1 MIKVLIPS
9 MPSADELLPYL
20 REIDESKVYVKNGS
34 LVKRLEFELSALT
47 RSPCTVVANGT
58 VSLEL
63 ALRALELPRGA
74 GVLMPAVT
82 FVATAQ
88 AAVNA
93 GLVPVLCDVEPG
105 TWQLSAERAAQLVV
119 SDRSIRAVIPVAA
132 FGLPVPIDPWEH
144 FNYRRNVPVLI
155 DAAGAIYGQ
164 QTSPVPEIVVSYSL
178 NATKALGAGE
188 GGVVATSDLLL
199 GERVASLAN
208 FGPGGTNARM
218 SEYHA
223 AAALASLHHV
233 TSWRADV
240 DRWYAEHLPDGI
252 GLQQGDQAM
261 RTLMP
266 VLLPEKTGAESAC
279 ALMVMEHAGI
289 ECKRWYRPFI
299 DELPQFHQCAK
310 WGPMPVTE
318 MLRQRLLG
326 LPYHQFLTEA
336 DVAHVCS
343 TMSTLTRIIE

>member
-9 MPSADELLPYL
+9 MPTADELLPYL
-20 REIDESKVYVKNGS
+20 REIDEARFYVKGGP
-34 LVKRLEFELSALT
+34 LVKRLERELSALT
-47 RSPCTVVANGT
+47 HSPCTVVGNGT

-63 ALRALELPRGA
+63 ALRALDLPRGA
-74 GVLMPAVT
+74 GVLVPAVT

-88 AAVNA
+88 AVVNA
-93 GLVPVLCDVEPG
+93 GYAPVLCDVDAG
-105 TWQLSAERAAQLVV
+105 TWQLSAEHATQIVR

-132 FGLPVPIDPWEH
+132 FGLPVPIEPWER
-144 FNYRRNVPVLI
+144 FNYRTNLPVLI

-164 QTSPVPEIVVSYSL
+164 QTSPVPEIVVSFSL

-223 AAALASLHHV
+223 AAALASLRHV

-240 DRWYAEHLPDGI
+240 DRWYGAHLPDGL
-252 GLQQGDQAM
+252 GLQQGAQPM
-261 RTLMP
+261 RTLFP
-266 VLLPEKTGAESAC
+266 VLLPEHLSAAEEAEW
-279 ALMVMEHAGI
+279 MRRRGI
-289 ECKRWYRPFI
+289 EAKLWYRPFL
-299 DELPQFHQCAK
+299 DERAEFLGCAK
-310 WGPMPVTE
+310 CGPMPVTE
-318 MLRQRLLG
+318 MLRWRLLG
-326 LPYHQFLTEA
+326 LPYHEFLTEA
-336 DVAHVCS
+336 DVAEVCS
-343 TMSTLTRIIE
+343 AFTRITG

>member
-1 MIKVLIPS
+1 MIKVLVPS

-20 REIDESKVYVKNGS
+20 REIDESKVYVKNGA
-34 LVKRLEFELSALT
+34 LVKRLELELSALA

-88 AAVNA
+88 AVVNA
-93 GLVPVLCDVEPG
+93 GYAPVLCDVEPG
-105 TWQLSAERAAQLVV
+105 TWQLSAQLAAQIVAC
-119 SDRSIRAVIPVAA
+119 DHSIRAVIPVAA
-132 FGLPVPIDPWEH
+132 FGLPVPIEPWER
-144 FNYRRNVPVLI
+144 FNYRTNLPVLI

-164 QTSPVPEIVVSYSL
+164 QTSPVPEIILSYSL

-188 GGVVATSDLLL
+188 GGVIATSDLLL

-223 AAALASLHHV
+223 AVALASLRLV
-233 TSWRADV
+233 SSWRADV
-240 DRWYAEHLPDGI
+240 DRWYAEHLPPGI
-252 GLQQGDQAM
+252 GLQTGDQTM
-261 RTLMP
+261 RTLFP
-266 VLLPEKTGAESAC
+266 VLLQKGASA
-279 ALMVMEHAGI
+279 AAAQHELARAGVDA
-289 ECKRWYRPFI
+289 KLWYRPFL
-299 DELPQFHQCAK
+299 DEREEFFHCAK
-310 WGPMPVTE
+310 WGPIVVTE
-318 MLRQRLLG
+318 MLRQRLIG
-326 LPYHQFLTEA
+326 LPYHAFLTEA
-336 DVAHVCS
+336 DVAHVCR
-343 TMSTLTRIIE
+343 TLRRIIE

>member
-9 MPSADELLPYL
+9 MPTADELLPYL
-20 REIDESKVYVKNGS
+20 RQMDEARVYVKGGP
-34 LVKRLEFELSALT
+34 LVKRLELELSALT

-88 AAVNA
+88 AVVNA
-93 GLVPVLCDVEPG
+93 GHVPVLCDVDPA
-105 TWQLSAERAAQLVV
+105 TWQLNAGLAAQLVAN
-119 SDRSIRAVIPVAA
+119 DRSIRAVIPIAA
-132 FGLPVPIDPWEH
+132 FGLPVPIEPWER
-144 FNYRRNVPVLI
+144 FNYRTNLPVLI

-164 QTSPVPEIVVSYSL
+164 KTSPVPEIIVSYSL

-188 GGVVATSDLLL
+188 GGVIATSDLLL

-223 AAALASLHHV
+223 AAALASLRHV
-233 TSWRADV
+233 TSWRTDV
-240 DRWYAEHLPDGI
+240 DRWYAEHLPS
-252 GLQQGDQAM
+252 GLCLQRGKQPM
-261 RTLMP
+261 RTLLP
-266 VLLPEKTGAESAC
+266 VLLPEGVSA
-279 ALMVMEHAGI
+279 AAAQDELARAGV
-289 ECKRWYRPFI
+289 EAKLWYRPFL
-299 DELPQFHQCAK
+299 DERAQFFSCAK
-310 WGPMPVTE
+310 WGPMSVTE
-318 MLRQRLLG
+318 TLREHLLG
-326 LPYHQFLTEA
+326 LPYHAFLTEA
-336 DVAHVCS
+336 DVTNVCS
-343 TMSTLTRIIE
+343 TLKRIIE